1 MTARGLPFVL
11 SVIAGATDII
21 GVLGLNGLF
30 TAHITGNLVLLAAR
44 IVTDSPVLSSYI
56 LSVPVFIL
64 VLFLTSAS
72 ARAIERTG
80 GSSLQPLLLLQLI
93 ALMIF
98 FMLSATAGPWEDPDA
113 ILAIIAGM
121 CGVAAMA
128 IQNALVQIVP
138 KTMPSTA
145 VMTTNTTRL
154 ILDLV
159 AIMVGG
165 DTADVA
171 QAKSRA
177 LDTLSVIIGF
187 VIGCALGAAGEAAV
201 GLWSL
206 LLPTTLALFA
216 FVIGMV
222 IGIDVRQARR

>member
-1 MTARGLPFVL
+1 
-11 SVIAGATDII
+11 
-21 GVLGLNGLF
+21 
-30 TAHITGNLVLLAAR
+30 
-44 IVTDSPVLSSYI
+44 
-56 LSVPVFIL
+56 
-64 VLFLTSAS
+64 
-72 ARAIERTG
+72 
-80 GSSLQPLLLLQLI
+80 
-93 ALMIF
+93 
-98 FMLSATAGPWEDPDA
+98 
-113 ILAIIAGM
+113 
-121 CGVAAMA
+121 
-128 IQNALVQIVP
+128 VP

-159 AIMVGG
+159 AIVVGR

-187 VIGCALGAAGEAAV
+187 LIGCALGAAGEATI

-216 FVIGMV
+216 FVIGIV
-222 IGIDVRQARR
+222 IGTDVRQARR